1 MKKYLI
7 AALVPVLLMACNR
20 SDKPAKQVATNLV
33 LPAKTYAVPSQKAI
47 SQVKFP
53 PPVVAADEEVAENA
67 VEKMPSFEETT
78 PANSIVKD
86 TSKKIIKEGDI
97 SFEAKDIAATRKQLL
112 SNLHKLGGYLDEDNE
127 TLNNDDNRKEYV
139 LKARIPAK
147 NFDIFLDSVS
157 TSAVKIDSKHI
168 SISDVTTQYI
178 DMTTRLHNQK
188 ILEATYINL
197 LKRASKMS
205 DVLEVEDKLT
215 DTRTEIESEQ
225 GQLNYLNKQIAYSSL
240 DITFYT
246 KQVQRETGT
255 GSGYKFRSSLTVG
268 WELLQDL
275 FFGIISIWPFILF
288 FTAMIIVIKR
298 WRRRRRLA
306 KQSV

>member
-7 AALVPVLLMACNR
+7 IAFVPLLLLSCNRPDKTTKQMAVELVPPPRMNTVRYPAPMA
-20 SDKPAKQVATNLV
+20 KAT
-33 LPAKTYAVPSQKAI
+33 SEKAY
-47 SQVKFP
+47 
-53 PPVVAADEEVAENA
+53 VVASDNADISENKATEESAPEN
-67 VEKMPSFEETT
+67 T
-78 PANSIVKD
+78 IVKD

-97 SFEAKDIAATRKQLL
+97 SFEAKDIAATRKQLIKTL
-112 SNLHKLGGYLDEDNE
+112 NKLGGYLDEDNE
-127 TLNNDDNRKEYV
+127 TLNSDDNRKEYV

-147 NFDIFLDSVS
+147 NFDVFLDSVS
-157 TSAVKIDSKHI
+157 TGAVKIDSKHI
-168 SISDVTTQYI
+168 SISDVTTQFI

-225 GQLNYLNKQIAYSSL
+225 GQLNYMDKQIAYSSL

-246 KQVQRETGT
+246 KQIQHETGT

-275 FFGIISIWPFILF
+275 FFGIISLWPVILF
-288 FTAMIIVIKR
+288 LTAVIILIKR
-298 WRRRRRLA
+298 WKRRRRLA